1 MVLGPVAGICIF
13 FAHKLFLLNFICS
26 SKEIQKAGGERHP
39 GSLSFRFHG
48 KKIRPKTAIG
58 SPILSG
64 GFNFT
69 REHAIYVVAS
79 NTYTAHIRVSLPV
92 KRSRIFLK
100 LFQIASNPSG
110 NSHLIFRRFPLYVC
124 IISPANT
131 HDSAFHILLVC
142 GKIYAGNEVSGC
154 IDNDWGML

>member
-1 MVLGPVAGICIF
+1 MVLCPISWIGMF
-13 FAHKLFLLNFICS
+13 FIHMWFLLNFICS

-39 GSLSFRFHG
+39 GSLSFRSHG
-48 KKIRPKTAIG
+48 KKIRSKAANG

-69 REHAIYVVAS
+69 WEHAVYVVGT
-79 NTYTAHIRVSLPV
+79 NTYTACKRVSSPA

-100 LFQIASNPSG
+100 LFQIASDPSG
-110 NSHLIFRRFPLYVC
+110 CSHLIFRRFPLYVC
-124 IISPANT
+124 VISPVNT

-142 GKIYAGNEVSGC
+142 GKIYAGNEVIGC